1 MNISFPKKSDVI
13 PDKSYHIHFF
23 GVMGNDGDGEGGFF
37 GHHVQNL
44 TFEEINSAIL
54 PLMC

>member
-1 MNISFPKKSDVI
+1 MR
-13 PDKSYHIHFF
+13 
-23 GVMGNDGDGEGGFF
+23 NDGDGEGIFF

-44 TFEEINSAIL
+44 TFEKINSAIL